1 MTQYTSIFGR
11 VILMP
16 HSLSELTQSMPLP
29 GDARDAFRFDEPWQA
44 QAFAITV
51 ELHRRG
57 HFSWAEWVEIFS
69 KEIQTHPATPE
80 EGHTTG
86 YYRQWL
92 AALETILAK
101 SRLSRSPEIDST
113 EERWRSAYLHTPH
126 GRPIEIHNAG
136 CHIHEDE
143 PMRPVLAPVMVS
155 PAQNKEAGLNPQ
167 TFPVYP
173 KTVKKWPILC
183 HLEAATPVPKPT
195 VDPSQIS
202 Q

>member
-1 MTQYTSIFGR
+1 
-11 VILMP
+11 MP

-155 PAQNKEAGLNPQ
+155 PARIPTNRENNREFSVLWRN
-167 TFPVYP
+167 
-173 KTVKKWPILC
+173 C
-183 HLEAATPVPKPT
+183 HKNF
-195 VDPSQIS
+195 
-202 Q
+202 